1 LRACCENLENWDR
14 NIHKVLHE
22 INSSVHSVTKFS
34 PFTVETGILNPH
46 ASYDAIRRNCSDRID
61 VNFEEIKAR
70 IDQEKE
76 ARCKKFE
83 KPKFQQYNIGEK
95 ILMRNFRGK
104 YPPFIGP
111 FTVFEKS
118 ETAYKLKES
127 EKSGNRIFVRHA
139 NDIRKFRERE
149 DVLDSESTEIENKP
163 KPEAAKKSFSN
174 DSVLI
179 PATNFETIF
188 PQKTGKI
195 KEIKSSEN
203 VVDLNLSISS
213 DSDSDSSISEESV
226 ILNKSNREILLIEQ
240 LVEISVSM
248 VERNIFLEF
257 FDKLKEDLFLD
268 SSNDDSGLTD
278 KPDIPNLL
286 LDELVEN
293 ALDLI
298 EGNIITEIIN
308 KNASDVL
315 TAVNSDL
322 TPKRPT
328 NLKLKNLGAEMNK
341 ESETLLN
348 GNIELAENITIAS
361 ESVNELQPTCL
372 DYITESSI
380 DTTLDTTQACFSDR
394 NLTDFDDLDLSENS
408 LKNENFNKRQRESSD
423 ESLPSE
429 KKVREPPDDKRNVVR
444 SESSMMQV
452 PEQFLNAAKEWQ
464 LQNNGFDEMSIR
476 LEFPSE
482 NTELFDRIERNYESF
497 KANDL
502 IEKGCVLK
510 LKELPKD
517 LLLFILY
524 KFNQSFSV
532 AENCV
537 ELRFRIKKFMDE
549 NHPDWRK
556 TETNEYLFFGVLCL
570 KSTKNIY
577 DFSMPELKC
586 LCAAYNLPKFRSTS
600 KTVLVEFIISQ
611 FEILYPSHPKNKNVL
626 VFYPDT
632 NL

>member
-1 LRACCENLENWDR
+1 ML
-14 NIHKVLHE
+14 
-22 INSSVHSVTKFS
+22 
-34 PFTVETGILNPH
+34 
-46 ASYDAIRRNCSDRID
+46 
-61 VNFEEIKAR
+61 
-70 IDQEKE
+70 
-76 ARCKKFE
+76 
-83 KPKFQQYNIGEK
+83 
-95 ILMRNFRGK
+95 
-104 YPPFIGP
+104 
-111 FTVFEKS
+111 
-118 ETAYKLKES
+118 
-127 EKSGNRIFVRHA
+127 
-139 NDIRKFRERE
+139 
-149 DVLDSESTEIENKP
+149 LDS
-163 KPEAAKKSFSN
+163 
-174 DSVLI
+174 
-179 PATNFETIF
+179 
-188 PQKTGKI
+188 
-195 KEIKSSEN
+195 
-203 VVDLNLSISS
+203 
-213 DSDSDSSISEESV
+213 
-226 ILNKSNREILLIEQ
+226 
-240 LVEISVSM
+240 
-248 VERNIFLEF
+248 RNE
-257 FDKLKEDLFLD
+257 
-268 SSNDDSGLTD
+268 DSGLTE
-278 KPDIPNLL
+278 KQDIPNLL

-293 ALDLI
+293 ALNLI
-298 EGNIITEIIN
+298 EGNILTEIIN
-308 KNASDVL
+308 KNAFDDL

-341 ESETLLN
+341 ESEILLN
-348 GNIELAENITIAS
+348 DNIELVENITIAS

-444 SESSMMQV
+444 SGSSMMQV

-482 NTELFDRIERNYESF
+482 NTELFDRIEQNYESF

-502 IEKGCVLK
+502 IENGCVLR

-524 KFNQSFSV
+524 KFNQNFSA

-537 ELRFRIKKFMDE
+537 ELRFRIKEFMDE

-556 TETNEYLFFGVLCL
+556 TEMNEYLFFGVLCL
-570 KSTKNIY
+570 KKTKNIY
-577 DFSMPELKC
+577 EFSMPELKC

-632 NL
+632 SL